1 MGEDFIEGH
10 HIKPVSEL
18 KEGEKTKVEDIVL
31 LCSNCHKMIHRKRP
45 WLSRE
50 KLKTLIVKNIHPKDI
65 ENKDSIKATT

>member
-65 ENKDSIKATT
+65 EDKDGIKATT